1 MSYYNQ
7 DSPATLYDKIWAT
20 HLICRERESC
30 LIYVDGHIVYEIT
43 SPQAFD
49 GLRSAKRPLRRPD
62 LTLSTVDHNIP
73 TTSRKKFTSPASYI
87 NDPQSKLQVAT
98 LEQNVRQY
106 GLTYYGLDDQRQGI
120 VHVVGPEQGF
130 ALPGTVFVCGD
141 SHTGTVGAF
150 GNLALGIGTSEVEH
164 VLATQTIR
172 LSKFK
177 NMRIWVE
184 GDLKEGVVSKDLML
198 HIVGKIGFA
207 GATGHVVEYAGP
219 TIQKMSMESRMT
231 ICNMSIEAGARAGL
245 IAPDDATFSYLK
257 RRRFAPREFWD
268 RAVEAWRELRS
279 DDGATFDKEVSI
291 DAGDVSP
298 TVTWGTTPADIVSFN
313 DFIPDS
319 ANFADDPPEQ
329 KRIQRALDYM
339 DLKPGMKVTDIKID
353 KVFIGSCTNSRIEDL
368 RSAALILYGRTI
380 SPDIK
385 AIVVPGSGL
394 VKKQAEEEGLDIVFM
409 NAGFEWREAGCS
421 MCPGINPDRLTIGE
435 RCASTSNRNF
445 EGRQGP
451 GGRTHLMS
459 PATAAAT
466 AIRGYISDPRDF
478 PPVPFSRGELELEP
492 SPAIEPPHQPVRQNR
507 ETLEISA
514 KESVE
519 PSTTAPS
526 SSAEFHAVRGV
537 GAPIHLSNVD
547 TDMIIPGQY
556 LAVVKKD
563 GLGKAL
569 FKTIRYKVG
578 TGEPISTFI
587 LNKPPW
593 TQAKFLIVT
602 GENFGCGSSRE
613 HAAWALKDFGIRA
626 VLAPSFA
633 GIFLNNAFKN
643 GVLCIVLPRP
653 LLLELANDA
662 ETNPDLELEL
672 CLEEQ
677 VLVRP
682 SGEQIVFE
690 IDGFKKYCLLNGL
703 DEISLALQHEGK
715 IDLYE
720 KWRATT
726 FPWLEEETCKPGV
739 RGLKRNQDWRDW

>member
-7 DSPATLYDKIWAT
+7 ASPATLYDKIWAT

-49 GLRSAKRPLRRPD
+49 GLRSAKRPVRRPD

-87 NDPQSKLQVAT
+87 SDPQSKLQVVT
-98 LEQNVRQY
+98 LEQNVRHY
-106 GLTYYGLDDQRQGI
+106 GLTYYGLDDERQGI

-219 TIQKMSMESRMT
+219 TIEKMSMESRMT

-245 IAPDDATFSYLK
+245 IAPDDTTFNYLK
-257 RRRFAPREFWD
+257 QRRFAPREFWD
-268 RAVEAWRELRS
+268 RAVQAWRELRS
-279 DDGATFDKEVSI
+279 DDGANFDKEVFI
-291 DAGDVSP
+291 DAGEACP

-313 DFIPDS
+313 DLIPDP
-319 ANFADDPPEQ
+319 ADFAHDPLEQ

-339 DLKPGMKVTDIKID
+339 DLKPRMKVTDIKVD

-368 RSAALILYGRTI
+368 RSAASILRDRTI
-380 SPDIK
+380 SRDVK
-385 AIVVPGSGL
+385 AIIVPGSGL
-394 VKKQAEEEGLDIVFM
+394 VKRQAEEEGLDLVFM
-409 NAGFEWREAGCS
+409 KAGFEWREAGCS

-478 PPVPFSRGELELEP
+478 PPVPHSQSELELETPPNIKP
-492 SPAIEPPHQPVRQNR
+492 SRQPRR
-507 ETLEISA
+507 ENDEFPEASEI
-514 KESVE
+514 VE
-519 PSTTAPS
+519 ELTSTAFS
-526 SSAEFHAVRGV
+526 STEFDTVRGV
-537 GAPIHLSNVD
+537 GAPLHLSNVD

-578 TGEPISTFI
+578 TLEPISSFI
-587 LNKPPW
+587 LNNPPW
-593 TQAKFLIVT
+593 TQARFLIVT

-613 HAAWALKDFGIRA
+613 HAAWALKDFGIRV

-643 GVLCIVLPRP
+643 GVLCVVLPRS
-653 LLLELANDA
+653 LLLALAKDA
-662 ETNPDLELEL
+662 EMNPESELEL
-672 CLEEQ
+672 RLEAQ

-682 SGEQIVFE
+682 SGEEISFE
-690 IDGFKKYCLLNGL
+690 IDSFKKYCLINGL
-703 DEISLALQHEGK
+703 DEISLALQHEEE
-715 IDLYE
+715 IDRYE
-720 KWRATT
+720 KWRTIT
-726 FPWLEEETCKPGV
+726 FPWLEEESCKPGV
-739 RGLKRNQDWRDW
+739 RGIKRNQDWKDW

>member
-1 MSYYNQ
+1 MSYNQ
-7 DSPATLYDKIWAT
+7 SSPATLYDKIWAT

-73 TTSRKKFTSPASYI
+73 TTSRKKFTSPAAYI
-87 NDPQSKLQVAT
+87 GDPQSKLQVAT
-98 LEQNVRQY
+98 LEQNVRHY

-130 ALPGTVFVCGD
+130 TLPGTVFACGD

-164 VLATQTIR
+164 ILATQTIR

-245 IAPDDATFSYLK
+245 IAPDNITVNYLK
-257 RRRFAPREFWD
+257 GRRFAPKKYWD
-268 RAVEAWRELRS
+268 RAVEAWQELRS
-279 DDGATFDKEVSI
+279 DEGAAFDKEVFI
-291 DAGDVSP
+291 DAGEVSP
-298 TVTWGTTPADIVSFN
+298 TVTWGTTPADIISFDGLVPDPA
-313 DFIPDS
+313 DFQHDLQ
-319 ANFADDPPEQ
+319 EQ

-339 DLKPGMKVTDIKID
+339 DLKPRMKPTDIKVD
-353 KVFIGSCTNSRIEDL
+353 KIFIGSCTNSRIEDL
-368 RSAALILYGRTI
+368 RSAAAILRDRII
-380 SPDIK
+380 STEVQG
-385 AIVVPGSGL
+385 IVVPGSGL
-394 VKKQAEEEGLDIVFM
+394 VKKQAEEEGLDIVFIK
-409 NAGFEWREAGCS
+409 AGLEWREAGCS

-466 AIRGYISDPRDF
+466 AIRGYISDPRDY
-478 PPVPFSRGELELEP
+478 PPIAHARGQLAVEP
-492 SPAIEPPHQPVRQNR
+492 SPSLEPTQQTQRQINDPA
-507 ETLEISA
+507 EASSS
-514 KESVE
+514 ESVE
-519 PSTTAPS
+519 PYTAIVSGTT
-526 SSAEFHAVRGV
+526 EFHTLRGV
-537 GAPIHLSNVD
+537 AAPIHLSNVD
-547 TDMIIPGQY
+547 TDMIIPGKY

-569 FKTIRYKVG
+569 FTTIRYKVG
-578 TGEPISTFI
+578 TSEPISTFI
-587 LNKPPW
+587 LNQSPW

-613 HAAWALKDFGIRA
+613 HAAWALKDFGIRV

-643 GVLCIVLPRP
+643 GVLCVVFPKG
-653 LLLELANDA
+653 LLLELANHA
-662 ETNPDLELEL
+662 EMKPGSELEL
-672 CLEEQ
+672 RLEEQ
-677 VLVRP
+677 ILVRP
-682 SGEQIVFE
+682 TGEQIPFE
-690 IDGFKKYCLLNGL
+690 IDNFKKYCLLNGL
-703 DEISLALQHEGK
+703 DEISLALQHEEE
-715 IDLYE
+715 IEHYE
-720 KWRATT
+720 KWRAKT
-726 FPWLEEETCKPGV
+726 FPWLEEEACKPAI
-739 RGLKRNQDWRDW
+739 RGIKRSQDWNDW

>member
-7 DSPATLYDKIWAT
+7 HSPSTLYDKIWET
-20 HLICRERESC
+20 HLIARERESC

-87 NDPQSKLQVAT
+87 SDPQSKLQVAT
-98 LEQNVRQY
+98 LERNVRNY
-106 GLTYYGLDDQRQGI
+106 GLTYYGLDDRRQGI

-184 GDLKEGVVSKDLML
+184 GDLKEGVVSKDLTL

-245 IAPDDATFSYLK
+245 IAPDDTTFNYLK
-257 RRRFAPREFWD
+257 RRRFAPKEFWNL
-268 RAVEAWRELRS
+268 AVEAWRELPS
-279 DDGATFDKEVSI
+279 DEGAKFDKEVFI

-298 TVTWGTTPADIVSFN
+298 TVTWGTTPADIVSFTGL
-313 DFIPDS
+313 IPDPVD
-319 ANFADDPPEQ
+319 FAHDVPEQ
-329 KRIQRALDYM
+329 KRIQRGLDYM
-339 DLKPGMKVTDIKID
+339 DLKPGMKLADIKVD

-368 RSAALILYGRTI
+368 RSAASILRGRSI
-380 SPDIK
+380 APGIK

-394 VKKQAEEEGLDIVFM
+394 VKKQAEEEGLDIVFTK
-409 NAGFEWREAGCS
+409 AGFEWREAGCS
-421 MCPGINPDRLTIGE
+421 MCPGINPDRLSIGE

-478 PPVPFSRGELELEP
+478 PPVPYSRQEVALEP
-492 SPAIEPPHQPVRQNR
+492 SDNEQPCHQPRPPNK
-507 ETLEISA
+507 EPAEITGKENVDPSA
-514 KESVE
+514 AI
-519 PSTTAPS
+519 TS
-526 SSAEFHAVRGV
+526 SGSEFHTVQGV
-537 GAPIHLSNVD
+537 GAPLHLSNVD
-547 TDMIIPGQY
+547 TDTIIPGQY

-593 TQAKFLIVT
+593 TEAKFLIVT

-613 HAAWALKDFGIRA
+613 HAAWALKDFGIRV

-643 GVLCIVLPRP
+643 GILCVVQPRAV
-653 LLLELANDA
+653 LLELAQDA
-662 ETNPDLELEL
+662 ERNPGSELEL
-672 CLEEQ
+672 RLEEQ
-677 VLVRP
+677 VLIRA
-682 SGEQIVFE
+682 SGDQIAFE
-690 IDGFKKYCLLNGL
+690 IDGFKKHCLLNGL
-703 DEISLALQHEGK
+703 DEIALALQHNDE
-715 IDLYE
+715 INRYE
-720 KWRATT
+720 KWRGTT
-726 FPWLEEETCKPGV
+726 FPWLEEESCKPGV
-739 RGLKRNQDWRDW
+739 RGLQGKQDWRDW